1 MEYVQMTLNDWLE
14 IKQKLKRELLGVK
27 QSFVRIGYTLRTI
40 EDQRL
45 YENDGYKS
53 VAEFARAEYG
63 LEPSTTSRF
72 MSINR
77 EYSVDGYSEKLRPE
91 FEDFGRSQLEEMLKL
106 PDGDREMIQP
116 ETSREDIRQLKKFN
130 KSEPETGEADDIRQL
145 VEKFYEE
152 NAEIRKEISKAPE
165 FDIQSIKGFAEI
177 VNPGGNRSYKKG
189 LFFLMMYENRVTV
202 KKFGSSPQNMT
213 WWEFYTISRDV
224 LNHMAAGAGEKELPD
239 EEEIAPA
246 QMHGEQPGTEQSAGG
261 GETNAD
267 AGTGRETEKEPDINS
282 LEKGN
287 GGRSETNENV
297 APESAKNQEEE
308 IAPAQKCGENPEKAD
323 REETG
328 KTKQT
333 EERNA
338 SSGMNPDVE
347 EEKNTA
353 PGMNTAMEGEGN
365 SAPEIHTAMEGER
378 NAVPEINP
386 AVAAVP
392 EEIPGQMEIV
402 RDFPEYCTEG
412 MENIPAGHDPVK
424 HAYATRLLYMTGKGN
439 EEASAYMAETMEKEI
454 RKMKNVSFVV
464 LTEKDFWE
472 KFFGTEVDGEGREIE
487 CV

>member
-224 LNHMAAGAGEKELPD
+224 LKHMEADAGEKKVPD
-239 EEEIAPA
+239 
-246 QMHGEQPGTEQSAGG
+246 
-261 GETNAD
+261 
-267 AGTGRETEKEPDINS
+267 
-282 LEKGN
+282 
-287 GGRSETNENV
+287 
-297 APESAKNQEEE
+297 EEE

-365 SAPEIHTAMEGER
+365 SAPEIHMAMEGER

-392 EEIPGQMEIV
+392 EEITGQMEIV
-402 RDFPEYCTEG
+402 RDFPEYCPEG
-412 MENIPAGHDPVK
+412 MENILAGHDPVK